1 MPQPFGSPGS
11 QRGTGIALVLAAVK
25 PAVAVAGEEVA
36 FAWVEANMP
45 VMARA
50 RTKARTM
57 FFMVLVTPFLVTQ
70 SGRNL
75 IFLWTDQMK
84 QL

>member
-1 MPQPFGSPGS
+1 MGM
-11 QRGTGIALVLAAVK
+11 GIALVFEKVAEAVLA
-25 PAVAVAGEEVA
+25 EA
-36 FAWVEANMP
+36 FMWVEANIP
-45 VMARA
+45 VRARV